1 MMTSA
6 IMLANLPHTAGF
18 TTCEAGQTLAPVTLT
33 YADSGATH
41 NGNGLYH
48 GSVLANDGRVY
59 MVPYA
64 TKFVRVVDPAN
75 VAGVPPAAGSSRE
88 YGLNVNLDDQATYFV
103 SGLLAPDGRIWM
115 TPSRQF
121 YKKMGVLDP
130 MGLQSGSSSVQTRTL
145 YTGIDIDWGST
156 DLAFCDAV
164 LAHNGRIYMIPR
176 HADVIG
182 RFDLATNTFQT
193 IDISTTSVNAAGQS
207 VSDDEHLDDPQR
219 RHRSGRVHHACGQT
233 RELFRA
239 RMNRELPHRDPPSW
253 GPALPFW
260 PPEAPF
266 VWCTCARPCVLLTD
280 GISMHGGR
288 APTSS
293 RAASSRPTVA

>member
-1 MMTSA
+1 MAGA
-6 IMLANLPHTAGF
+6 IMLASLPYAAGF
-18 TTCEAGQTLAPVTLT
+18 TTCDPGNTLAAVALT

-59 MVPYA
+59 MVPYG

-75 VAGVPPAAGSSRE
+75 VAGVPPAAGSSRA
-88 YGLNVNLDDQATYFV
+88 YGLNVKLDEDTPYFV

-115 TPSRQF
+115 TPSKTW

-130 MGLQSGSSSVQTRTL
+130 MGLQSGSGSVQTRTL
-145 YTGIDIDWGST
+145 YTSYDIDWGDT
-156 DLAFCDAV
+156 QDAFCDAV
-164 LAHNGRIYMIPR
+164 LTYNGRIYMIPR

-182 RFDLATNTFQT
+182 EFDLATNTFQT
-193 IDISTTSVNAAGQS
+193 IDISTTSVVQDGQS
-207 VSDDEHLDDPQR
+207 VSGDEHLDDAQR
-219 RHRSGRVHHACGQT
+219 RHRSGRVYHACGQT
-233 RELFRA
+233 SELFRA
-239 RMNRELPHRDPPSW
+239 RMNRELPHREPPSW